1 MEESKVQHLRPLEEN
16 SSPSVLHA
24 VELKFSVPWGHIAAK
39 AWGDLRGERIL
50 AVHGLA
56 DSAATFDTL
65 IPMLLQ
71 LVAHPLYIGRLGVI
85 HAGRQYC
92 VYMAFRTMPVLSTDL
107 FPFFQLHSIVCVLIY
122 LAMVI
127 HHISQKGSLWT

>member
-1 MEESKVQHLRPLEEN
+1 VRE
-16 SSPSVLHA
+16 VLY
-24 VELKFSVPWGHIAAK
+24 KG
-39 AWGDLRGERIL
+39 
-50 AVHGLA
+50 
-56 DSAATFDTL
+56 
-65 IPMLLQ
+65 
-71 LVAHPLYIGRLGVI
+71 YIFVFPQGRLGVI

-107 FPFFQLHSIVCVLIY
+107 YPFFQLHSIVCVLIY